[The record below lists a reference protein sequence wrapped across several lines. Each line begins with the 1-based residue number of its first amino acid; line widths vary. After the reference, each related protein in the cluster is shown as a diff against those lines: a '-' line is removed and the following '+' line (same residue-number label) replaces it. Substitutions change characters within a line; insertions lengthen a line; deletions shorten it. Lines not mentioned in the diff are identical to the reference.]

1 MPWNLEAAAWSVMSH
16 VLLYSINTFHTK
28 KIQPYKGHIDCDYF
42 LYHLL
47 CSLFFICM
55 CVNLCLCNFIFVYRL
70 LYWNEN
76 IAALLKNIYTVD
88 FLTALLSLYSGFIF
102 SLILISWTWHSL
114 LHQQW
119 PKHVLWTGRPVD
131 IEIHVSVLWTG
142 WQWILKFM

>member
-76 IAALLKNIYTVD
+76 IAALWTNIYLYT
-88 FLTALLSLYSGFIF
+88 LLIF
-102 SLILISWTWHSL
+102 SEHFSPFTVVLYFPWFWYHELDIPFYISNDPNMYCGLVDRWT
-114 LHQQW
+114 
-119 PKHVLWTGRPVD
+119 
-131 IEIHVSVLWTG
+131 
-142 WQWILKFM
+142 LKFM